1 VRREQRVEALYEAMR
16 GLTEART
23 HEQVAEHILA
33 LIDNTLGYP
42 ISAVRYRTE
51 AGLLVPAAVS
61 SKSRAL
67 MPDRPSYD
75 LSTDNL
81 AAQAFRRGETM
92 YYEDVQ
98 ALDIPYDLGV
108 VRACAYV
115 PIGSH
120 GTISVGSLHVGAI
133 DEFDLKLIGILAR
146 NADGVIERINRE
158 DALRAARD
166 EAEEMN
172 RLKSAFLANMS
183 HEIRTPLTSII
194 GFSEVLGDQD
204 LGKASRF
211 AHLIQRG
218 GERLL
223 DTLNSV
229 LDLSQLEA
237 GSMQLSP
244 KDINMGQEV
253 EAASSFFAP
262 RAEKEDINL
271 RVHLPGDPVEAHL
284 DASAV
289 QRILNNLVGNAVK
302 FTPPG
307 GRVDLRLS
315 ASASHVV
322 IEVEDTGVGIDQ
334 DFLPQL
340 FDAFQQESTGNAR
353 AFEGSGLGLAITQQ
367 LVQLMG
373 GTIDVAT
380 EKGEGTRFTVRLP
393 RHISE

>member
-1 VRREQRVEALYEAMR
+1 
-16 GLTEART
+16 
-23 HEQVAEHILA
+23 
-33 LIDNTLGYP
+33 
-42 ISAVRYRTE
+42 
-51 AGLLVPAAVS
+51 
-61 SKSRAL
+61 
-67 MPDRPSYD
+67 
-75 LSTDNL
+75 
-81 AAQAFRRGETM
+81 
-92 YYEDVQ
+92 
-98 ALDIPYDLGV
+98 

>member
-1 VRREQRVEALYEAMR
+1 
-16 GLTEART
+16 
-23 HEQVAEHILA
+23 
-33 LIDNTLGYP
+33 
-42 ISAVRYRTE
+42 
-51 AGLLVPAAVS
+51 
-61 SKSRAL
+61 

-75 LSTDNL
+75 V
-81 AAQAFRRGETM
+81 AADSLVALAFRRGETM
-92 YYEDVQ
+92 HYDDVQ
-98 ALDIPYDLGV
+98 ALDLSYDLGV

-115 PIGSH
+115 PIRSH

-133 DEFDLKLIGILAR
+133 DEFDLKLIEILAR

-194 GFSEVLGDQD
+194 GFSEVLGEQD
-204 LGKASRF
+204 LGEASRF

-218 GERLL
+218 GQRLL

-237 GSMQLSP
+237 GSMQLAP
-244 KDINMGQEV
+244 KDINVGQEV
-253 EAASSFFAP
+253 EGAASFFTP
-262 RAEKEDINL
+262 RAEKDDVAL
-271 RVHLPGDPVEAHL
+271 HVHLPSDPVEAHL

-289 QRILNNLVGNAVK
+289 QRILNNLLGNAVK
-302 FTPPG
+302 FTPAG
-307 GRVDLRLS
+307 GRIDVRLR
-315 ASASHVV
+315 APADYVV
-322 IEVEDTGVGIDQ
+322 IEVDDTGVGIDQ
-334 DFLPQL
+334 DFLPHL

-353 AFEGSGLGLAITQQ
+353 TFEGSGLGLAITHQ

-373 GTIDVAT
+373 GTIDVT
-380 EKGEGTRFTVRLP
+380 TGKGEGTCFTVRLP
-393 RHISE
+393 RHLPA